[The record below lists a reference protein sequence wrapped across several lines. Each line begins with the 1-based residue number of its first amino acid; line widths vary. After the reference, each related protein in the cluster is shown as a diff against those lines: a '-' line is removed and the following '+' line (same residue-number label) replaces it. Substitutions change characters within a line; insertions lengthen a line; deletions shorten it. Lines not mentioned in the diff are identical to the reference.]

1 MSSPHHQRSKT
12 VSVHKLRRRAR
23 KARNAIQAKLDYVE
37 NIEDAVRERMPMPE
51 NDREAKAQI
60 RGLERSRATTL
71 DLHGLPPWTAGVHVE
86 KAGRFQWSVVV
97 TSWRD
102 RT

>member
-23 KARNAIQAKLDYVE
+23 RARNVIQAKLDYIDHAE
-37 NIEDAVRERMPMPE
+37 EIVRERIPGPPLP
-51 NDREAKAQI
+51 AQE
-60 RGLERSRATTL
+60 RGISRARATTL
-71 DLHGLPPWTAGVHVE
+71 DLHSLPAWARGVHVE
-86 KAGRFQWSVVV
+86 KAGRFQWAVVV